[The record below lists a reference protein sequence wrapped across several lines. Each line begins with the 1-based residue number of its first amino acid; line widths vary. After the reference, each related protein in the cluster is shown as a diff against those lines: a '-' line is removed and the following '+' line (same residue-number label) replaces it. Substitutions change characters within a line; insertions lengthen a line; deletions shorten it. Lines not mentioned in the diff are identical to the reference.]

1 MQLDWIFLV
10 ENVQRRPI
18 KMGRFEHLI
27 VYEYAISDICVFIK
41 QLFIYSYSQYRRSTF
56 HKLKTDCTYKLF

>member
-1 MQLDWIFLV
+1 
-10 ENVQRRPI
+10 
-18 KMGRFEHLI
+18 MGRFEHLI
-27 VYEYAISDICVFIK
+27 VYEYAISDICAFIK

>member
-1 MQLDWIFLV
+1 
-10 ENVQRRPI
+10 
-18 KMGRFEHLI
+18 MGRFEHLI

-41 QLFIYSYSQYRRSTF
+41 QLVIYSYSQYRRSTF